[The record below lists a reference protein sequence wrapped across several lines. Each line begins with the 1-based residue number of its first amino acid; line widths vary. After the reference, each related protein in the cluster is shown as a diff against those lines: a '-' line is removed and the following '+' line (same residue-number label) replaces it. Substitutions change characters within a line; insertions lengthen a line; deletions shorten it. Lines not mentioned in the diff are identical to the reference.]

1 VALNRGYVVGVVLD
15 SNAYIMAALLERAPQ
30 SSRRTGASSPF
41 SGSRR
46 KRMQTEGSG
55 TSANWSDDED
65 NPMLALSWYH
75 PYLTRHAADCMLIDN
90 APEGSY
96 LLRPSS
102 NHKQDLSYVLSAKL
116 SSSVQHVKV
125 SNSEGKLLFG
135 NSTFDS
141 VESFKK
147 HFEKE
152 KPIIGSDSGITVVL
166 KFPYKRVADKD
177 EGFYTD
183 VVHHAVTNMAES
195 TSESDEELA
204 EEMASAS
211 DPRTGVT
218 SKEGFLVK
226 EGKIRKSWKTRWFVL
241 RGARLSYYR
250 SKESRFPID
259 IIDLSLARAV
269 GNSEYKQKQH
279 CFSVELPRR
288 TYYFQA
294 SGVEDRQQWVEI
306 LTSQV
311 RALSSL
317 TM

>member
-1 VALNRGYVVGVVLD
+1 
-15 SNAYIMAALLERAPQ
+15 
-30 SSRRTGASSPF
+30 
-41 SGSRR
+41 
-46 KRMQTEGSG
+46 MQTEGSAVTCG
-55 TSANWSDDED
+55 WSDDED
-65 NPMLALSWYH
+65 NPMLALGWYH

-102 NHKQDLSYVLSAKL
+102 NHKQDQSYVLSAKL

-166 KFPYKRVADKD
+166 KFPYRRVVDND
-177 EGFYTD
+177 ESLYTD

-195 TSESDEELA
+195 SSESDAELLEEV
-204 EEMASAS
+204 S
-211 DPRTGVT
+211 DPRTGVA

-226 EGKIRKSWKTRWFVL
+226 EGRIRKSWKTRWFVL

-250 SKESRFPID
+250 SKESRYPID

-269 GNSEYKQKQH
+269 VNSEYKQKPY

-288 TYYFQA
+288 TYYLQA

-311 RALSSL
+311 RALSSQVSS
-317 TM
+317 

>member
-1 VALNRGYVVGVVLD
+1 MPETTPGNL
-15 SNAYIMAALLERAPQ
+15 SSERPLREGT
-30 SSRRTGASSPF
+30 SSR
-41 SGSRR
+41 
-46 KRMQTEGSG
+46 MDGSG
-55 TSANWSDDED
+55 WSCSFVDEED
-65 NPMLALSWYH
+65 CPMLALSWYH
-75 PYLTRHAADCMLIDN
+75 PFLTRHAADCMLIDN

-102 NHKQDLSYVLSAKL
+102 NYKKDRSYVLSAKL

-125 SNSEGKLLFG
+125 SNSQGRLVFG

-152 KPIIGSDSGITVVL
+152 KPIIGSDSGVTVIL
-166 KFPYKRVADKD
+166 HKPYKRVVD
-177 EGFYTD
+177 EGVYTD
-183 VVHHAVTNMAES
+183 VVHHAVTNMVDS
-195 TSESDEELA
+195 SSESDA
-204 EEMASAS
+204 EMAADDAAGIG

-241 RGARLSYYR
+241 RGIRLSYFR
-250 SKESRFPID
+250 TKESNRPID
-259 IIDLSLARAV
+259 RIDLMHARAV
-269 GNSEYKQKQH
+269 DNCEYKQRQY

-294 SGVEDRQQWVEI
+294 SCAEDRQQWVDI
-306 LTSQV
+306 LRSQV
-311 RALSSL
+311 RAASSPSSGP
-317 TM
+317 